1 MSAPTEVLTHSDI
14 VYPDDDGQPMSE
26 NTLQFEW
33 ITMLQG
39 NLDTLFL
46 DRPDVFVAGDL
57 LWYPVE
63 GEPAIRV
70 APDVMVAFGR
80 PKGYRGS
87 YRQWEEGGVPPQVVF
102 EVISPG
108 NTILELF
115 RKLRF
120 YEQRG
125 VEECY
130 YLDPAAGSASGWR
143 REGPAFVEIAEM
155 NGWVSTRLGIH
166 FQVEEGRLTLLHA
179 DGEPFHNWTTL
190 ARERNAERQRAE
202 AERQRAEAERQRAE
216 AERQRANRLEAR
228 LRELGL
234 DPDAD

>member
-1 MSAPTEVLTHSDI
+1 MCAPTELLTHSEV
-14 VYPDDDGQPMSE
+14 VYLDDDGQPRSE

-46 DRPDVFVAGDL
+46 EPPDVFVAGDL
-57 LWYPVE
+57 LWYPVK

-70 APDVMVAFGR
+70 APDVLVVFGR

-87 YRQWEEGGVPPQVVF
+87 YRQWEEAGVPPQVVF

-108 NTILELF
+108 NTLLELL
-115 RKLRF
+115 RKLHF
-120 YEQRG
+120 HEQHG

-130 YLDPAAGSASGWR
+130 YLDPATCTASGWR
-143 REGPAFVEIAEM
+143 REGASFVDITEM
-155 NGWVSTRLGIH
+155 NGWISPRLGVR
-166 FQVEEGRLTLLHA
+166 FEVGEGRLVLLHA
-179 DGEPFHNWTTL
+179 TGEPFRNWTEL
-190 ARERNAERQRAE
+190 ARDRE
-202 AERQRAEAERQRAE
+202 AERQRAD
-216 AERQRANRLEAR
+216 RLEAR
-228 LRELGL
+228 LRALGL